1 MQLAFQKFHQKEIVM
16 RKLIAT
22 IATIAGAAV
31 AAGLLAAPAAQ
42 ARAKLTPEQR
52 LAKLLEG
59 REAGKPESCISTY
72 DSRELEVL
80 DKTAL
85 VFGRGNTI
93 YVNRPDNAKDIDSDD
108 IMVTKTST
116 SQLCRLDIV
125 TTVDRSGHFQTGF
138 LNLGDFVPY
147 KRIKRGN

>member
-1 MQLAFQKFHQKEIVM
+1 LNQEIVM
-16 RKLIAT
+16 RKMIAS
-22 IATIAGAAV
+22 IAGAAV

-42 ARAKLTPEQR
+42 AKPRLTSEQR
-52 LAKLLEG
+52 LEKLLAG
-59 REAGKPESCISTY
+59 RTAGEPVSCISTY
-72 DSRELEVL
+72 DSRELEIL

-85 VFGRGNTI
+85 VFGHGSTI
-93 YVNRPDNAKDIDSDD
+93 YVNRPANAQDIDDDD
-108 IMVTKTST
+108 ILVTKTST

-147 KRIKRGN
+147 KRIKGGN

>member
-1 MQLAFQKFHQKEIVM
+1 M
-16 RKLIAT
+16 RKLIA
-22 IATIAGAAV
+22 AIAGAAV

-42 ARAKLTPEQR
+42 AKPRLTPEQR
-52 LAKLLEG
+52 LEKMLEG

-85 VFGRGNTI
+85 VFGHGSTI
-93 YVNRPDNAKDIDSDD
+93 YVNRPDNANDIDSDD
-108 IMVTKTST
+108 ILVTKTST
-116 SQLCRLDIV
+116 SQLCQLDIV